1 MRGKYSSA
9 FAGVLLLVLA
19 AGAGRAQNVLDPFG
33 AQPGGTSFND
43 DSPLQGPRLYWK
55 NGEHMDVVLM
65 AADDRSITF
74 RSGLFA
80 DPVPLRASALSR
92 VDFPPA
98 SAASAMPA
106 FAILL
111 KNGDCLY
118 SDIASVK
125 AGGLELRSERHGE
138 MVVPLAVVQS
148 VRRLKTDHILYTGP
162 QGAEGW
168 AHYGL
173 RDVQG
178 FPWSAGEHG
187 GMITRV
193 WNRSAMLPMALPDSF
208 QADVVLSSGT
218 QLRFAL
224 SFGQAS
230 NSAQHMAIETWDD
243 ELVIAQA
250 SRFQPLR
257 TLGGDDRVLALRI
270 CWDRKQNRLRV
281 YDWSGALM
289 GEFKT
294 EPVSPDK
301 PCVLLRNKGAMLA
314 LEHLSIRAWD
324 GGGPAR
330 RDSLQGW
337 IEKLDGSLVQG
348 KIQAGA
354 DSSSLVAGAATV
366 PLAEVAAFDSGP
378 DDPGQMKAKKMP
390 LAQMLIETPRPEATP
405 TRIRYSD
412 GTLLS
417 GELAGMKDGRI
428 SLRSPLLPH
437 PVSGLVAGMTRLVL
451 NERVQPGTPIDP
463 PLAQMDTLHVG
474 SNAYL
479 HGSLEGTG
487 DALLRW
493 RLPAALEPVALAKR
507 TDVEIR
513 RPVRDVPAAPALVFF
528 KDGNVLG
535 ASLKSVSEKEV
546 RIHSGVAEVSALPP
560 EQLAAIHFNSRKL
573 EARGFGDAGWQ
584 SVRGTPAE
592 VERRSADKVLIK
604 GAGAFGHSTI
614 LAGDELSFTMGAPS
628 FWGALAVELFAPDME
643 SHSKSVQLHLIYS
656 GSDFWVVL
664 ETGDNNSRSSEQLR
678 NLTRK
683 EIDVRLVFSE
693 DTLQVF
699 ANGIPVLSTSL
710 EAALRKGP
718 GIIFSGSGMWGSP
731 TRDVEV
737 SNFAVNARPD
747 FLQVPQVGEEARR
760 NVLTIPRSRRESPPT
775 HVLLAPNGDLLRG
788 RLESATADTITFVSG
803 LDTLQVPAE
812 RVTAAVWLEKPKS
825 QDPKSPEAVR
835 APSQDDA
842 FAQALAT
849 HWLVL
854 QDGSRIG
861 LKVDK
866 FERDRISGWSSS
878 LGAVNLP
885 LDQLAVLRLS
895 PPQPSAAMLAY
906 RGWQPEMAPEPVLPE
921 TGGQSSP
928 LLGKAAPDFS
938 LPVLGGGQFSLS
950 AQKGKVTVLDF
961 WATWCGPCVASL
973 PEQLKAMAGLDPA
986 RVQFVAVNQGEP
998 EPLVAKFLQAR
1009 GWQMTVALDA
1019 AQDVGRK
1026 YGAESIPHC
1035 VVVGPD
1041 GKVIWVTSGYTPGES
1056 QKMASMIKKL
1066 LGM

>member
-55 NGEHMDVVLM
+55 NGEHMDVELM

-208 QADVVLSSGT
+208 QADVVLSSGS

-324 GGGPAR
+324 GGEPAR

-354 DSSSLVAGAATV
+354 DSSSLVAGAVTV

-378 DDPGQMKAKKMP
+378 DDPGQMKAKK
-390 LAQMLIETPRPEATP
+390 
-405 TRIRYSD
+405 
-412 GTLLS
+412 
-417 GELAGMKDGRI
+417 
-428 SLRSPLLPH
+428 
-437 PVSGLVAGMTRLVL
+437 V
-451 NERVQPGTPIDP
+451 

-584 SVRGTPAE
+584 SVRGTPSE

-614 LAGDELSFTMGAPS
+614 LAGDEISFTMGAPS